1 MFTGTML
8 RHKSCLSR
16 HNEEHKEDS
25 LSQHKKK
32 KKNSLAIEYGE
43 ELEN

>member
-32 KKNSLAIEYGE
+32 KNSVTIEYGK